1 MHQGKSLTFIAHP
14 RSSRSDDTH
23 DAPAAVVRVLIYL
36 QGKLNICLRLI
47 CDCLHLHM
55 MYVAELMPTALQRYG
70 EEYLSNMLSRRRMMM
85 MMKNRILNNFDNVYL
100 GGIEAKFALKLWRL
114 FSPPL

>member
-1 MHQGKSLTFIAHP
+1 
-14 RSSRSDDTH
+14 
-23 DAPAAVVRVLIYL
+23 
-36 QGKLNICLRLI
+36 
-47 CDCLHLHM
+47 M